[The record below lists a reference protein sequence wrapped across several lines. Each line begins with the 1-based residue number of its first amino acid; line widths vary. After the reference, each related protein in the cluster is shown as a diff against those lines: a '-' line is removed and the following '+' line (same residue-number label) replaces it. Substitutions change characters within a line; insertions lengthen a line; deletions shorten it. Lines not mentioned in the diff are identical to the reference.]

1 MDRWGP
7 SEDCP
12 ICGQPQS
19 FGHLVVCGYCE
30 RKMCEWCRTHEHGC
44 YDALREQGN
53 IELLEERQ

>member
-19 FGHLVVCGYCE
+19 FGHFVVCPICE
-30 RKMCEWCRTHEHGC
+30 RMMCHLCLSEHDC
-44 YDALREQGN
+44 YDAYSDRNDEQGDG
-53 IELLEERQ
+53 E